1 MGTKNNQWP
10 TKFGHN
16 SSDAAGDRRTWF
28 KRFPW
33 EDRMQ
38 TAHEQGTLVLLQ
50 NLDPAYTSAQVEV
63 IVWHGIKESCTAKMI
78 QRTANSSPH
87 YALVILKTR
96 EAAQKIVRELDEGCL
111 LLSNGRFVQKE
122 AISTSH
128 CSQPNIIEYDMTMEW
143 CLQQEGSDLFR
154 KNLYKQQGKE
164 LRQLKAKLKRKDA
177 LKAK

>member
-1 MGTKNNQWP
+1 
-10 TKFGHN
+10 
-16 SSDAAGDRRTWF
+16 
-28 KRFPW
+28 
-33 EDRMQ
+33 MQ

-50 NLDPAYTSAQVEV
+50 NLDPAYTSAQVE
-63 IVWHGIKESCTAKMI
+63 ESCTAKMI

-87 YALVILKTR
+87 Y
-96 EAAQKIVRELDEGCL
+96 E
-111 LLSNGRFVQKE
+111 QKE

-143 CLQQEGSDLFR
+143 CLQQEGSDIFW

>member
-87 YALVILKTR
+87 Y
-96 EAAQKIVRELDEGCL
+96 E
-111 LLSNGRFVQKE
+111 QKE